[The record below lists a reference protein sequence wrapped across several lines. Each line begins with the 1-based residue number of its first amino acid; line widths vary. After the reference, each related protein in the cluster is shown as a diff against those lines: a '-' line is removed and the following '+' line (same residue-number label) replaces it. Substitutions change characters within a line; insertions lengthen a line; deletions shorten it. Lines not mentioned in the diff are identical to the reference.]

1 MKQFHKILL
10 TGILA
15 VCLGIISAPPI
26 FAWDWNKTEAA
37 KSTEEDMDLA
47 FTFQKTTI
55 HMDDEAETIFKTLKK
70 SEECFEQESCSYQG
84 VDRTYTYDGFE
95 LGTYTMTGQSE
106 KIKRVA
112 ILDNSVATPEGLT
125 IGSGF
130 EDMVSAYGSGYEKED
145 GCYCYT
151 AGNTQLK
158 IETERGS
165 VSAIVY
171 ELTAE

>member
-1 MKQFHKILL
+1 MKQFQTILL

-15 VCLGIISAPPI
+15 VCLGITSASPI

-37 KSTEEDMDLA
+37 ESTEEDMDLA

-70 SEECFEQESCSYQG
+70 SDECFEQESCSYQG

-95 LGTYTMTGQSE
+95 LGTYALTGQSE
-106 KIKRVA
+106 KIKRVV
-112 ILDNSVATPEGLT
+112 ILDDSVATPEGLT
-125 IGSGF
+125 IGSDF

-158 IETERGS
+158 IETEHGA
-165 VSAIVY
+165 VIEIVY
-171 ELTAE
+171 ELKTE